1 LKKFL
6 FIPASLAA
14 LAANAQQA
22 TRPNI
27 VYIMTDD
34 HTAQMMS
41 CYDTRFVET
50 PNLDRIARDGV
61 RFTHSYVANSLSG
74 PSRACMI
81 TGKHSHKNGF
91 TNNEHGIFDGS
102 QQTMPKLL
110 QAAGYETCL
119 IGKWHLVSTPT
130 GFDHWEILPAQGDY
144 YNPTF
149 IHMDGTRSADSG
161 YVTRIITDKA
171 IEWLE
176 NKLKNGNIEK
186 LKSTHAM
193 SNQQNISS
201 MSQSVNFSISK
212 PFALFIHHKACHRAW
227 LPALEDLRLYED
239 KTFALPPEFHDDYAT
254 REAAGKTEMEIGKD
268 MDIVYDTKMFVSDK
282 ETPRT
287 RLSRSYQGMIGRLSP
302 AEREQYDAFY
312 VPLSRDFY
320 EKWGKDYNFLP
331 RQAQSSVAGSRDAEL
346 LEWKYQRYM
355 RDYAKVVHSLDQE
368 VGRVLDYLEEKGLL
382 DNTLVVYT
390 SDQGFYMGEHGW
402 FDKRFMYEESLSTP
416 LVMRLPKGYERRGDI
431 DEMVQN
437 IDYAP
442 TFLDLAG
449 APIPDDI
456 QGVSLLPLLKGK
468 AATKKDKAAIKNW
481 RDAIYYHYYEYPA
494 EHNVRRHYG
503 IRTDRYKLMHFYGHD
518 VNTWELFDL
527 QNDPHEMHNLYGQPG
542 MEKLQE
548 QLHRR
553 LEELQIQYDD
563 PQR

>member
-1 LKKFL
+1 MNRVKGLIIFS
-6 FIPASLAA
+6 IPAAPLLA
-14 LAANAQQA
+14 QA
-22 TRPNI
+22 TAPSLIGRAGGESPNI

-41 CYDTRFVET
+41 CYDTRYVET

-74 PSRACMI
+74 PSRACML

-149 IHMDGTRSADSG
+149 IHMDGTRAADSG

-171 IEWLE
+171 IEWME
-176 NKLKNGNIEK
+176 NRRPTPN
-186 LKSTHAM
+186 
-193 SNQQNISS
+193 
-201 MSQSVNFSISK
+201 

-227 LPALEDLRLYED
+227 LPALEDIRLYED

-302 AEREQYDAFY
+302 AERERYDAFY

-331 RQAQSSVAGSRDAEL
+331 RQAQSSVEGSRDAEL

-449 APIPDDI
+449 VPVPDDI

-468 AATKKDKAAIKNW
+468 AASKKDKAAIKNW

-494 EHNVRRHYG
+494 EHKVRRHYG
-503 IRTDRYKLMHFYGHD
+503 IRTDRYKLIHFYGHD

-542 MEKLQE
+542 TEKLQK

>member
-1 LKKFL
+1 MTRETCFFL
-6 FIPASLAA
+6 CSLAQLP
-14 LAANAQQA
+14 LAAQQS

-41 CYDTRFVET
+41 CYDKRFVHT
-50 PNLDRIARDGV
+50 PNLDRIAADGV
-61 RFTHSYVANSLSG
+61 RFTRSYVANSLSG
-74 PSRACMI
+74 PSRACML

-130 GFDHWEILPAQGDY
+130 GFDHWEILPGQGDY
-144 YNPTF
+144 YNPAF
-149 IHMDGTRSADSG
+149 IHEDGSRSIDSG

-171 IEWLE
+171 LEWIDHHLSPVS
-176 NKLKNGNIEK
+176 GG
-186 LKSTHAM
+186 
-193 SNQQNISS
+193 SS
-201 MSQSVNFSISK
+201 AGASK
-212 PFALFIHHKACHRAW
+212 PFALFLHHKACHRAW

-239 KTFALPPEFHDDYAT
+239 TTFPLPANFHDDYAT
-254 REAAGKTEMEIGKD
+254 RPAAARTEMEIGKD
-268 MDIVYDTKMFVSDK
+268 MDIVYDIKMFVSRE

-287 RLSRSYQGMIGRLSP
+287 RLSAAYQGMIGRLSKD
-302 AEREQYDAFY
+302 ERRRYDDFY
-312 VPLSRDFY
+312 VPLSRQFY
-320 EKWGKDYNFLP
+320 EQWGTDYDFLP
-331 RQAQSSVAGSRDAEL
+331 TQPRSSRDGSRDAQL
-346 LEWKYQRYM
+346 LEYKYQRYM
-355 RDYAKVVHSLDQE
+355 RDYAKVVHELDVQ
-368 VGRVLDYLEEKGLL
+368 VGRVLDYLRDHNLL

-416 LVMRLPKGYERRGDI
+416 LVMRLPAGYERRGDV

-442 TFLDLAG
+442 TFLELAG
-449 APIPDDI
+449 APIPADI
-456 QGVSLLPLLKGK
+456 QGVSLVPLLRGK
-468 AATKKDKAAIKNW
+468 AATRADRDAIRHW

-494 EHNVRRHYG
+494 EHDVRRHYG
-503 IRTDRYKLMHFYGHD
+503 IRTDRYKLIHFYGHD
-518 VNTWELFDL
+518 VNAWELFDL
-527 QNDPHEMHNLYGQPG
+527 KNDPHELHNLYGQPG
-542 MEKLQE
+542 YETLQR
-548 QLHRR
+548 QLHHR
-553 LEELQIQYDD
+553 LELLQIQYDD

>member
-1 LKKFL
+1 MKRKT
-6 FIPASLAA
+6 SLAL
-14 LAANAQQA
+14 LAIAQVPLWAQ
-22 TRPNI
+22 TQRPNI

-41 CYDTRFVET
+41 CYDTRYVET

-74 PSRACMI
+74 PSRACML

-110 QAAGYETCL
+110 QAAGYQTAL

-149 IHMDGTRSADSG
+149 IHQDGTWQTDSG

-171 IEWLE
+171 LEWMDE
-176 NKLKNGNIEK
+176 RED
-186 LKSTHAM
+186 
-193 SNQQNISS
+193 Q
-201 MSQSVNFSISK
+201 K

-227 LPALEDLRLYED
+227 LPALEDLQLYED
-239 KTFALPPEFHDDYAT
+239 KTFPLPPEFHDDYST

-268 MDIVYDTKMFVSDK
+268 MDIVYDTKMFVSRE

-287 RLSRSYQGMIGRLSP
+287 RLSRSYESMIGRLSKR
-302 AEREQYDAFY
+302 ERQQYDAFY
-312 VPLSRDFY
+312 VPMSRAFY
-320 EKWGKDYNFLP
+320 ERWGKDYNFLP
-331 RQAQSSVAGSRDAEL
+331 RQQQSSIPGSRDAEL

-355 RDYAKVVHSLDQE
+355 RDYAKVVHELDVQ
-368 VGRVLDYLEEKGLL
+368 VGRVLDFLQDKGLL

-416 LVMRLPKGYERRGDI
+416 LVMRLPKGLERRGTI

-449 APIPDDI
+449 VPVPEDI

-468 AATKKDKAAIKNW
+468 AATKEDKQAVKQW

-494 EHNVRRHYG
+494 EHDVRRHYG
-503 IRTDRYKLMHFYGHD
+503 IRTDRYKLIHFYGHD

-527 QNDPHEMHNLYGQPG
+527 KNDPHELHNLYGQPA
-542 MEKLQE
+542 MQQVQR

>member
-1 LKKFL
+1 MNHT
-6 FIPASLAA
+6 PSLALLLAAVQAPA
-14 LAANAQQA
+14 LAQTQ
-22 TRPNI
+22 RPNI

-50 PNLDRIARDGV
+50 PNLDRIAADGV
-61 RFTHSYVANSLSG
+61 RFTHSFVANSLSG
-74 PSRACMI
+74 PSRACML

-110 QAAGYETCL
+110 RAAGYETCL

-144 YNPTF
+144 YNPVF
-149 IHMDGTRSADSG
+149 IQMDGRHVVDSG
-161 YVTRIITDKA
+161 YVTRLITDKA
-171 IEWLE
+171 LAWMDQRLSEE
-176 NKLKNGNIEK
+176 P
-186 LKSTHAM
+186 
-193 SNQQNISS
+193 
-201 MSQSVNFSISK
+201 K

-227 LPALEDLRLYED
+227 LPALEDIRLYED
-239 KTFALPPEFHDDYAT
+239 TTFPLPPEFHDDYAT

-268 MDIVYDTKMFVSDK
+268 MDIVYDTKMFVSHE
-282 ETPRT
+282 ETPAT
-287 RLSRSYQGMIGRLSP
+287 RLSSSYERMIGRLSP
-302 AEREQYDAFY
+302 VERKRYDDFY
-312 VPLSRDFY
+312 VPLSQRFY
-320 EKWGKDYNFLP
+320 QEWGKDYNFLP
-331 RQAQSSVAGSRDAEL
+331 RQTQSSKEGSRDAKL

-368 VGRVLDYLEEKGLL
+368 VGRVLDYLEAKGLL

-416 LVMRLPKGYERRGDI
+416 LVMRLPKGCERRGII

-449 APIPDDI
+449 VPIPKDI

-468 AATKKDKAAIKNW
+468 AATKADKQAIRHW

-494 EHNVRRHYG
+494 EHDVRRHYG
-503 IRTDRYKLMHFYGHD
+503 IRTDRYKLIHFYGHD
-518 VNTWELFDL
+518 VNAWELFDL
-527 QNDPHEMHNLYGQPG
+527 KNDPHELHNLYGQPG
-542 MEKLQE
+542 YEKLQRKIHR
-548 QLHRR
+548 QL
-553 LEELQIQYDD
+553 EKLQIQYDD

>member
-1 LKKFL
+1 MRRELAL
-6 FIPASLAA
+6 IPASLAA
-14 LAANAQQA
+14 LAANAQA
-22 TRPNI
+22 LRPNI

-41 CYDTRFVET
+41 CYDNRYVET

-61 RFTHSYVANSLSG
+61 RFSHSFVANSLSG
-74 PSRACMI
+74 PSRACML

-110 QAAGYETCL
+110 QKAGYETCL

-130 GFDHWEILPAQGDY
+130 GFNYWEILPAQGDY
-144 YNPTF
+144 YNPMF

-171 IEWLE
+171 IEWME
-176 NKLKNGNIEK
+176 QE
-186 LKSTHAM
+186 HA
-193 SNQQNISS
+193 
-201 MSQSVNFSISK
+201 K

-227 LPALEDLRLYED
+227 LPALEDLQLYED
-239 KTFALPPEFHDDYAT
+239 KTFPLPPEFHDDFAT
-254 REAAGKTEMEIGKD
+254 REAAAKTEMEIGKD
-268 MDIVYDTKMFVSDK
+268 MDIVYDTKMFVSPQ
-282 ETPRT
+282 ETPQT
-287 RLSRSYQGMIGRLSP
+287 RLSSSYQNMIGRLSKR
-302 AEREQYDAFY
+302 ERKQYDDFY
-312 VPLSRDFY
+312 VPLSRRFY
-320 EKWGKDYNFLP
+320 EEWGTDYNFLP
-331 RQAQSSVAGSRDAEL
+331 HQSQSSVAGSRDAKL

-368 VGRVLDYLEEKGLL
+368 VGRVLDYLEQKGLL

-402 FDKRFMYEESLSTP
+402 FDKRFMYEESLNTP
-416 LVMRLPKGYERRGDI
+416 LVMRLPKGYERRGVV

-449 APIPDDI
+449 APIPADI
-456 QGVSLLPLLKGK
+456 QGVSLVPLLKGK
-468 AATKKDKAAIKNW
+468 AATKEDKQAIRQW

-494 EHNVRRHYG
+494 EHDVRRHYG
-503 IRTDRYKLMHFYGHD
+503 IRTDRYKLIHFYGHD
-518 VNTWELFDL
+518 VNAWELFDL
-527 QNDPHEMHNLYGQPG
+527 KDDPHEMHNLYGQPD
-542 MEKLQE
+542 MEKLQQ

-553 LEELQIQYDD
+553 LEDLQIQYDD